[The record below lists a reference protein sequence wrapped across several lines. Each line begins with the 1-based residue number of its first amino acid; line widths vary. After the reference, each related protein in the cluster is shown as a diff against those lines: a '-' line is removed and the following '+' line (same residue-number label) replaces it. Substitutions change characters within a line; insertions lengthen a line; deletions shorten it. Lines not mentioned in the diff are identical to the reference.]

1 MKPNE
6 KVAAG
11 IAEEY
16 LDRWRRVARYDEL
29 AVMEENGDK
38 DWENVTGEDG
48 QEYKLLA
55 YVLPHGDE
63 TLRMVISV
71 NHRRRDHAA
80 ADPLIREAVMR
91 SDGIVTTPADLAE
104 LEDRWLLPY
113 RGMQVVQVRVSYQ
126 LTLLLD
132 GDAQVNIESTA
143 TLTSG
148 PLSASGE
155 KPVQLAPERQEVAP
169 ALALFGATVVSSV
182 AFKSGALR
190 VVFDTGTHLN
200 VKPDSRYE
208 AWSTRGPDDLRF
220 VCPPGGGLSICVARG
235 RRVRG

>member
-1 MKPNE
+1 MKLNE

-16 LDRWRRVARYDEL
+16 LDRWRHVARYDEL

-48 QEYKLLA
+48 QEYKVFA

-71 NHRRRDHAA
+71 NHRGEDHAA

-91 SDGIVTTPADLAE
+91 SDGTVTTPVDLAE

-132 GDAQVNIESTA
+132 GDVRVNIESTA
-143 TLTSG
+143 TLTNG
-148 PLSASGE
+148 PLSAPAAE
-155 KPVQLAPERQEVAP
+155 PVQLAPERQEVAP
-169 ALALFGATVVSSV
+169 ALALFGATIVSSV

-190 VVFDTGTHLN
+190 LVFDTGTHLN
-200 VKPDSRYE
+200 VKPDPHYE
-208 AWSTRGPDDLRF
+208 AWSVHGPDDSRF
-220 VCPPGGGLSICVARG
+220 VCLPGGGLSIFR
-235 RRVRG
+235 

>member
-1 MKPNE
+1 MKLNE
-6 KVAAG
+6 KAAAG

-48 QEYKLLA
+48 QEYKVLS

-71 NHRRRDHAA
+71 NHRRKNDHAA

-91 SDGIVTTPADLAE
+91 SDGTVTTPADLAE

-113 RGMQVVQVRVSYQ
+113 RGIQVVQVRVSYQ

-132 GDAQVNIESTA
+132 GDAAVNIETTA
-143 TLTSG
+143 TLTNGS
-148 PLSASGE
+148 LSAPDAE
-155 KPVQLAPERQEVAP
+155 PVQLAPERQEVAP

-190 VVFDTGTHLN
+190 LVFDTGTHLN
-200 VKPDSRYE
+200 VKPDSHYE
-208 AWSTRGPDDLRF
+208 AWSTCGPDDVRF
-220 VCPPGGGLSICVARG
+220 VCLPGGGLSIFR
-235 RRVRG
+235 

>member
-1 MKPNE
+1 MKLNK

-38 DWENVTGEDG
+38 DWESVVGEDG
-48 QEYKLLA
+48 QEYKVLT

-71 NHRRRDHAA
+71 NHRRMDHAA
-80 ADPLIREAVMR
+80 EPLIREAVVR
-91 SDGIVTTPADLAE
+91 SDGTVTTPANLAE

-132 GDAQVNIESTA
+132 GDAAVNIETTA

-148 PLSASGE
+148 PLSAPDAE
-155 KPVQLAPERQEVAP
+155 PVRLAPERQEVAP
-169 ALALFGATVVSSV
+169 ALALFGATLVSSV

-190 VVFDTGTHLN
+190 LAFDTGTHLN
-200 VKPDSRYE
+200 VKPDFHYE
-208 AWSTRGPDDLRF
+208 AWSTCGPDDLRF
-220 VCPPGGGLSICVARG
+220 VCLPGGGLSIFR
-235 RRVRG
+235 

>member
-1 MKPNE
+1 MKLNE
-6 KVAAG
+6 KAAAG
-11 IAEEY
+11 IAEER

-48 QEYKLLA
+48 QEYKVLA

-80 ADPLIREAVMR
+80 ADPLIREAIMR
-91 SDGIVTTPADLAE
+91 SDGTVTTPADLTE

-113 RGMQVVQVRVSYQ
+113 RGMRVIQVQVSHQ

-132 GDAQVNIESTA
+132 GDVQVSIESTA
-143 TLTSG
+143 TLTRG
-148 PLSASGE
+148 PLSAPADAE
-155 KPVQLAPERQEVAP
+155 PVQLVPERQEVAP

-182 AFKSGALR
+182 AFTSGALR
-190 VVFDTGTHLN
+190 LVFDTGTHLN
-200 VKPDSRYE
+200 VRPDSRYE
-208 AWSTRGPDDLRF
+208 AWSTCGPEDLRLI
-220 VCPPGGGLSICVARG
+220 CLPGGGLSIFR
-235 RRVRG
+235 

>member
-1 MKPNE
+1 MKLNE

-48 QEYKLLA
+48 QEYKVLS

-71 NHRRRDHAA
+71 NHRRKGDHEA

-91 SDGIVTTPADLAE
+91 SDGTVTTPADLAE

-113 RGMQVVQVRVSYQ
+113 RGMQVVQVQVSYQ

-132 GDAQVNIESTA
+132 GDAAVNMETTA

-148 PLSASGE
+148 SLSAPDAE
-155 KPVQLAPERQEVAP
+155 PVQLAPERQEVAP

-190 VVFDTGTHLN
+190 LVFDTGTHLN
-200 VKPDSRYE
+200 VKPDSHYE
-208 AWSTRGPDDLRF
+208 AWSTCGPDDVRF
-220 VCPPGGGLSICVARG
+220 VCLPGGGLSIFR
-235 RRVRG
+235 

>member
-1 MKPNE
+1 MKLNE

-16 LDRWRRVARYDEL
+16 LDRWRRVARYGEL
-29 AVMEENGDK
+29 AVMEKNGDK

-48 QEYKLLA
+48 QEYKVLA

-80 ADPLIREAVMR
+80 PDPLIREAVMR
-91 SDGIVTTPADLAE
+91 SDGTVNTPADLTE

-148 PLSASGE
+148 SLSAPDAE
-155 KPVQLAPERQEVAP
+155 PVHLTPERQEVAP
-169 ALALFGATVVSSV
+169 ALALFGATIVSSV
-182 AFKSGALR
+182 AFNSGALR
-190 VVFDTGTHLN
+190 LVFDAGTHLN
-200 VKPDSRYE
+200 VKPDSQYE

-220 VCPPGGGLSICVARG
+220 VCLPGGGLSVFR
-235 RRVRG
+235 